1 MLKKMINDA
10 TVTVSNILY
19 RKFWLTFI
27 KILSFRLFSAA
38 DVYNQFGPQFPM
50 AGGPLPNMPF
60 QSFFP
65 QNGPFTGKTI
75 YKHFLNRLYPI

>member
-1 MLKKMINDA
+1 MVKLFGN
-10 TVTVSNILY
+10 S
-19 RKFWLTFI
+19 FWLTFT